1 MVGWKVSRQGLVVGV
16 NVVLDC
22 HNDRPAIA
30 FADFK
35 KNARPDCG
43 GHASAL
49 QVIEPAKNANAAPVI
64 ARNESV
70 ALRLV
75 DVDDPTSDR
84 PVAEPRVGRVL
95 RFRLMIN
102 VVCFR
107 TATSIRRRS
116 AA

>member
-1 MVGWKVSRQGLVVGV
+1 M

-49 QVIEPAKNANAAPVI
+49 QVIEPAKK
-64 ARNESV
+64 RE
-70 ALRLV
+70 
-75 DVDDPTSDR
+75 
-84 PVAEPRVGRVL
+84 
-95 RFRLMIN
+95 
-102 VVCFR
+102 
-107 TATSIRRRS
+107 RRAGHRAQRKRS
-116 AA
+116 ASTR

>member
-1 MVGWKVSRQGLVVGV
+1 M

-102 VVCFR
+102 VVFVEQPQASDGEAQHE
-107 TATSIRRRS
+107 T
-116 AA
+116 